1 MIRAIFFDFYS
12 VWTPDKF
19 GYYLANAQL
28 NGPEVYKQMYDL
40 MEQYYHGQVDVSIIA
55 ETFQTRLGHP
65 DITVETLRLSKDSI
79 SPEITNFIRGLH
91 GHFVKVGV
99 FANLG
104 MQENQLL
111 SDFNKDTQLFEVIA
125 SPLSLNTTQPLL
137 SQEVFAGALQAI
149 GEPPESTLIVSGNPY
164 ILAFAK
170 NFGINTLHF
179 EGLPKL
185 EQTLA
190 QILSSDIPPT
200 TT

>member
-28 NGPEVYKQMYDL
+28 NGPEVYKEMYDL
-40 MEQYYHGQVDVSIIA
+40 MEKYYHGQVDLSIVA
-55 ETFQTRLGHP
+55 ETFQSRLGHP
-65 DITVETLRLSKDSI
+65 DITVGTLTLSKDSV
-79 SPEITNFIRGLH
+79 SPEINNFMRGLH

-104 MQENQLL
+104 LQETQLLNDFNAENQL
-111 SDFNKDTQLFEVIA
+111 FETIA
-125 SPLSLNTTQPLL
+125 SPLSLKTTQTLL

-164 ILAFAK
+164 TLAFAR
-170 NFGINTLHF
+170 NFGINTLQF

-200 TT
+200 T